1 MARDLFHNQVKTALI
16 KDGWTITH
24 DPFVI
29 QITEAIKIQI
39 DLGAEGS
46 IAAERDSEKIAIEI
60 KSFIGGSSISEF
72 HTSLG
77 QYLNYSQAIEEYE
90 PERKLYLAVPS
101 ETYYE
106 FFQLP
111 FIERSLKR
119 NAINLIVYN
128 PILEVIESW
137 ITCNTI
143 DR

>member
-1 MARDLFHNQVKTALI
+1 MARDLFHNQVKTALV

-29 QITEAIKIQI
+29 QIAEAIKIQI
-39 DLGAEGS
+39 DLGAES
-46 IAAERDSEKIAIEI
+46 SLAAERDSEKIAIEI
-60 KSFIGGSSISEF
+60 KSFVGGSSISEF

-90 PERKLYLAVPS
+90 ADRKLYLAVPS

-111 FIERSLKR
+111 FIDRSIKR
-119 NAINLIVYN
+119 NFVNIVVYD
-128 PILEVIESW
+128 PFQEIIESW

-143 DR
+143 DK